1 MLRII
6 FTKNP
11 ILRDTLVNSLALS
24 RNMTEVSESFQV
36 YQKWEWILIFS
47 REIDI
52 DIALPTIL
60 DNWDPD
66 RLYLPYIGRS
76 VDMMH
81 EVWDVIMPN
90 VFMSYDPQVSL
101 IDPDSEE
108 VHTPDVWAKFLDIYN
123 EQKDYYVEDY
133 GLSVGGIVVDRVP
146 HDESINTALMMT
158 YEWDVYI
165 EDSLDAAY
173 TVTTG
178 DLVPALIICGIV
190 EWKKAQNESGTPEQM
205 VVRNIL
211 STIRL
216 TEDDEE

>member
-6 FTKNP
+6 FSRNP

-36 YQKWEWILIFS
+36 YQKWEWILVFS

-52 DIALPTIL
+52 DIALPIIL

>member
-36 YQKWEWILIFS
+36 YQKWEWILVFS

-52 DIALPTIL
+52 DIALPIIL

>member
-1 MLRII
+1 
-6 FTKNP
+6 
-11 ILRDTLVNSLALS
+11 
-24 RNMTEVSESFQV
+24 
-36 YQKWEWILIFS
+36 
-47 REIDI
+47 
-52 DIALPTIL
+52 
-60 DNWDPD
+60 
-66 RLYLPYIGRS
+66 
-76 VDMMH
+76 MH